1 MAESTKEDITK
12 VEYFGMREISW
23 YILAALLMGII
34 VGSSIAFYKDYRFR
48 EINHS
53 INELEADYLNFEEAR
68 EEIDSDLDKD
78 VQTLIEGMINLQ
90 SFSKCHENSTQGQ
103 LFPDSVKF
111 EKKPLYMVSQSRI
124 LLELHRAEKVGTW
137 TAPEDPVKV
146 IQNGDN
152 WSSYD
157 VVMPKD
163 SKSKMCVF
171 FFENNPTQKV
181 QP

>member
-48 EINHS
+48 EINRS

-68 EEIDSDLDKD
+68 EEVDSDLDKD
-78 VQTLIEGMINLQ
+78 VQNLIEGMINLQ
-90 SFSKCHENSTQGQ
+90 SFSKCHEDSTQGQ
-103 LFPDSVKF
+103 LFPESVNF
-111 EKKPLYMVSQSRI
+111 EQKPLYIVSQSKII
-124 LLELHRAEKVGTW
+124 LTLLRSEKVGTW
-137 TAPEDPVKV
+137 TGPEDPVKV
-146 IQNGDN
+146 IQSGNL

-163 SKSKMCVF
+163 SKSRICVF